1 MKILL
6 TGYKGFIGQN
16 FLQALQKED
25 GHEIYLFEWGDEE
38 INLEGLDWVVH
49 LGAISSTSE
58 SNVEKIM
65 IQNYDFSMWLLGQC
79 IKHKVN
85 FQYSS
90 SASVYGWNRDFRE
103 DAPKD
108 PRNPYA
114 WSKYLFD
121 RDAFFSDDII
131 IQGFRYFNVHGPY
144 EDHKGHMASPHYK
157 FEKQAKEEKKIQIF
171 EGSNNFKRD
180 FIHVDNVVNIHMA
193 FMNNVKESG
202 VWNVG
207 SGKAVSFKE
216 VAEDIASKYDA
227 EIEELPFPPELKMY
241 YQDYTCADLTKLKST
256 LDI

>member
-16 FLQALQKED
+16 FLKALQKD
-25 GHEIYLFEWGDEE
+25 NKHDISLFEWGDQD
-38 INLEGLDWVVH
+38 ISVKGMDWVVH
-49 LGAISSTSE
+49 LGAISSTKE
-58 SNVEKIM
+58 SNVEKVM

-79 IKHKVN
+79 VQHKVN
-85 FQYSS
+85 LQYSS
-90 SASVYGWNRDFRE
+90 SASVYGWGRNFSE

-108 PRNPYA
+108 PRTPYA

-121 RDAFFSDDII
+121 RDAFYSDSII
-131 IQGFRYFNVHGPY
+131 VQGFRYFNVYGPH
-144 EDHKGHMASPHYK
+144 EDHKGDMASPYHK

-171 EGSNNFKRD
+171 EGSENFKRD

-193 FMNNVKESG
+193 FMDGVKDSG
-202 VWNVG
+202 IWNVG
-207 SGKAVSFKE
+207 SGKPVSFE
-216 VAEDIASKYDA
+216 NVANDVASKFDA
-227 EIEELPFPPELKMY
+227 EIEKLPFPPEMKAY